1 MSKASKRKRLLK
13 LYQSAYREL
22 EWTFAIHDPILDD
35 SGDLADI
42 RLIWSNSAFANTRK
56 LPPKIGE
63 LGSSVRVR
71 FDELRPFLVEAY
83 SGTPST
89 QVFAF
94 LPQDISTSESSVYKQ
109 VLIETDQVVTQPL
122 TITTTY
128 RYDGESGFLIEF
140 GDNHTARIANA
151 AELELQ
157 TRALQL
163 REIEFSKALGDREAE
178 LRERARFTLELH
190 DNVLQ
195 DIAIT
200 GMSLNAMGELKPE
213 NKAALI
219 KSLSSVSKS
228 IRQIIKAEDRD
239 ESFLGGLGMRD
250 IVQLVQELRK
260 IIPTKIE
267 ATSAADQ
274 RLLSE
279 LPIGTVHTI
288 LAVVKESVMN
298 AHKHADATLIK
309 MHANTGETE
318 LLGRHLTVT
327 ITDNGK
333 GLPPEPT
340 GPEIENLRRF
350 SGTANLQLRCENLGG
365 TLTID
370 GHGLHREM
378 GPEGTYIEP
387 PSMVNAPGTQV
398 VMTVPVAPSTFSE
411 EM

>member
-1 MSKASKRKRLLK
+1 MSKASKRKSLLK

-35 SGDLADI
+35 SGDLVDI

-56 LPPKIGE
+56 SPPKIGE

-71 FDELRPFLVEAY
+71 FDELLPFLNEAY
-83 SGTPST
+83 AGAPST

-94 LPQDISTSESSVYKQ
+94 LPQDIAAAESSVYKQ
-109 VLIETDQVVTQPL
+109 VLIETDQVLTQPL

-128 RYDGESGFLIEF
+128 RYEKESGFLIEF

-151 AELELQ
+151 SELELQ
-157 TRALQL
+157 ARALQQ
-163 REIEFSKALGDREAE
+163 REIEFSKALGDTEAK

-195 DIAIT
+195 DIAIL
-200 GMSLNAMGELKPE
+200 GMSLNTMGELKPE
-213 NKAALI
+213 HKSALI
-219 KSLSSVSKS
+219 ESLSSISKS
-228 IRQIIKAEDRD
+228 IRQIIKAEEGD
-239 ESFLGGLGMRD
+239 EAFLGGLGMRD

-260 IIPTKIE
+260 AIPTKIE

-279 LPIGTVHTI
+279 LPVGTVHAI

-309 MHANTGETE
+309 VHANTGETP
-318 LLGRHLTVT
+318 LLGVHLTVT
-327 ITDNGK
+327 IIDDGK
-333 GLPPEPT
+333 GLPPQPV
-340 GPEIENLRRF
+340 GQEIQNLRRF
-350 SGTANLQLRCENLGG
+350 SGQANLKLRCENLGG
-365 TLTID
+365 TLTIN
-370 GHGLHREM
+370 GHGQHRATA
-378 GPEGTYIEP
+378 PDGTYIEP
-387 PSMVNAPGTQV
+387 PSTVSAPGTQV
-398 VMTVPVAPSTFSE
+398 VMTIPVTPFTSSE
-411 EM
+411 AM

>member
-35 SGDLADI
+35 SGDLVDI
-42 RLIWSNSAFANTRK
+42 RLIWSNPAFANTRK
-56 LPPKIGE
+56 SPPKIGE

-71 FDELRPFLVEAY
+71 FDELLPFLVEAH

-109 VLIETDQVVTQPL
+109 VLIETDQALTQLL
-122 TITTTY
+122 TIATTY
-128 RYDGESGFLIEF
+128 RCDVESGFLIEF

-200 GMSLNAMGELKPE
+200 GMSLNAMEELKPE

-239 ESFLGGLGMRD
+239 EAFLGGLGMRD

-260 IIPTKIE
+260 TIPTKIE

-274 RLLSE
+274 HLLTE
-279 LPIGTVHTI
+279 LPVGTVHAI

-298 AHKHADATLIK
+298 AHKHANSTLIK
-309 MHANTGETE
+309 VHANTGETE
-318 LLGRHLTVT
+318 LLGVHLTVT
-327 ITDNGK
+327 VTDNGE

-340 GPEIENLRRF
+340 GTEIANLRRF
-350 SGTANLQLRCENLGG
+350 SGQANLKLRCENLGG
-365 TLTID
+365 TLTIN
-370 GHGLHREM
+370 GHGQHRATE
-378 GPEGTYIEP
+378 PDGTYIEP
-387 PSMVNAPGTQV
+387 PSMVSAPGTQV
-398 VMTVPVAPSTFSE
+398 VMTIPVTPSTLSE